1 VQFDATRVAGFTEA
15 LRRRPIHWLMASSTS
30 TGIADGHL
38 HFGARPDFGLE
49 VDWAFVDGS
58 RLREHDR
65 KVARCGSRPGRLFC
79 RPVWHLLRS
88 LNGFDDVWL
97 NRIALIRR

>member
-1 VQFDATRVAGFTEA
+1 MV
-15 LRRRPIHWLMASSTS
+15 SSTS

-65 KVARCGSRPGRLFC
+65 IEKSRDAVLARAGYSADRFGTCC
-79 RPVWHLLRS
+79 
-88 LNGFDDVWL
+88 
-97 NRIALIRR
+97 AA